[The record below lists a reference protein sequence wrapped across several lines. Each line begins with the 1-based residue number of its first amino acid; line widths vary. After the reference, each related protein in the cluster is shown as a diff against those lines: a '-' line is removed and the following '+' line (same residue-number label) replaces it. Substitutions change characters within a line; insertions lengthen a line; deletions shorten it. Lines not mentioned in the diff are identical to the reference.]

1 MENNNEVNN
10 LEKRNLKNEQTNINK
25 NNKKKLWIIIGLII
39 VIAIARIIVYVTF
52 SEDICLNSINLIPF
66 RDGSSS
72 NSSNN
77 IDKPATPSDL
87 HPSYDKPI
95 IYLYPEKE
103 IQLSVRLGKENNIT
117 CSYPEYKNGWNVLA
131 KPDGT
136 LVDIETGRSLYA
148 L

>member
-10 LEKRNLKNEQTNINK
+10 LEKRNLKKEQTNINK
-25 NNKKKLWIIIGLII
+25 NNKKKLWIIIGIII
-39 VIAIARIIVYVTF
+39 VIAIASIIVYATF

-117 CSYPEYKNGWNVLA
+117 K
-131 KPDGT
+131 
-136 LVDIETGRSLYA
+136 
-148 L
+148 